1 MARQPR
7 RDTVLPDHPHHII
20 VRGNNRRNLFSY
32 VSCYR
37 AFLSYVAE
45 ASQRLEVPV
54 HALTLMR
61 NHAHIVSTP
70 HEPDQLAAWVKRFA
84 QRYAARRNRARDA
97 SGKLFEQRYTAI
109 PIRSEAQLAATI
121 PYIELNPVRAGLVA
135 APDAWRWS
143 TYALHAGR
151 GEVLPELAALWT
163 PHAWWSSL
171 GATTRARG
179 RAYGELVHA
188 RLEEARARDAAIAT
202 ESSPYTLRL
211 ERPDRSR
218 AADGAIV
225 EVYESVPDAN
235 CAPSRQI
242 ALNSTGWDPVE

>member
-121 PYIELNPVRAGLVA
+121 PYIELNPVRAGLVT

-143 TYALHAGR
+143 TYALHVGR

-171 GATTRARG
+171 GATTRTRG
-179 RAYGELVHA
+179 RAYGELVQA
-188 RLEEARARDAAIAT
+188 RLEEARARDAAASAIEPSA
-202 ESSPYTLRL
+202 YTLCL
-211 ERPDRSR
+211 ERPDRSS
-218 AADGAIV
+218 AADGAV
-225 EVYESVPDAN
+225 EVYESARDAN
-235 CAPSRQI
+235 PTSGRRI
-242 ALNSTGWDPVE
+242 ASIPGVWDPVE